1 MIKELKYITF
11 AFTVILFVFFS
22 GKYYFSDAN
31 IKKSNI
37 TINNFSLFLKKYS
50 DTIPL
55 VSKNDEK
62 YIFYSDPEKK
72 TKKEYSFWNLL
83 NNE

>member
-11 AFTVILFVFFS
+11 AFTVILFIFFS

-72 TKKEYSFWNLL
+72 NKKRIFFLELIK
-83 NNE
+83 

>member
-11 AFTVILFVFFS
+11 AFTVILFIFFS

-72 TKKEYSFWNLL
+72 RKKRIFFLELIK
-83 NNE
+83 